1 MKIHTLGTSHGA
13 TEKGRSCSINLFEV
27 NGSYYLFDCGGAV
40 EEKMTDADL
49 PIKSIKAIFV
59 SHMHAD
65 HICSIPAIAKRF
77 TVYIG
82 DRSLNIFLPEQ
93 SGITALRSWLT
104 AMHLPRINELL
115 SFEIVNEGKVFEDEN
130 IKVTAIATKHIDNG
144 RYPSYAY
151 IIEAEGKRVLYTGDL
166 SCNFIDYPTVLFEQD
181 FDTVLSELV
190 HFNVEENAD
199 LLSKT
204 RTNRVIFTH
213 LGLYN
218 LPKLKNVIS
227 SFPFEVIVADD
238 GMCFEV

>member
-13 TEKGRSCSINLFEV
+13 TEKGRSCSVNLFEV

-40 EEKMTDADL
+40 EERMTDGNL
-49 PIKSIKAIFV
+49 PIDKIKAIFV

-65 HICSIPAIAKRF
+65 HICSIPAITKRF

-82 DRSLNIFLPEQ
+82 DRHLKIFLPERF
-93 SGITALRSWLT
+93 GIYALRSWLT
-104 AMHLPRINELL
+104 SMHTPRIDELL
-115 SFEIVNEGKVFEDEN
+115 SFDVVKEGKIFEDEN
-130 IKVTAIATKHIDNG
+130 IKVTAIPTKHIDNG
-144 RYPSYAY
+144 QYPSYAY

-166 SCNFIDYPTVLFEQD
+166 SCDFVDYPSVLFEKS
-181 FDTVLSELV
+181 FNTVLSELV
-190 HFNVEENAD
+190 HFNFEQNVS

-204 RTNRVIFTH
+204 KTSRIIFTH

-218 LPKLKNVIS
+218 LPKLQEVKDN
-227 SFPFEVIVADD
+227 FPFEAVVAED